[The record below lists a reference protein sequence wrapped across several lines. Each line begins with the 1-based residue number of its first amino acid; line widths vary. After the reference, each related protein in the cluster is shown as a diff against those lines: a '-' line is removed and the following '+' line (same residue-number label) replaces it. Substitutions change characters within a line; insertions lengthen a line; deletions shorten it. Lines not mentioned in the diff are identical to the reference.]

1 MPVLSQAEQI
11 ILAQFHEERGD
22 RIGAEVGQCLPLDS
36 ISALE
41 DTTPGVDFEGSIRSL
56 AAKDLLLVDEDEGEI
71 CLTQAGYDYLYASQ
85 NALR

>member
-22 RIGAEVGQCLPLDS
+22 RLGAEVGQCLPVDS
-36 ISALE
+36 LPDLQAI
-41 DTTPGVDFEGSIRSL
+41 TPGVDFDGAVASL
-56 AAKDLLLVDEDEGEI
+56 VAKGLLTEDDDGLR
-71 CLTQAGYDYLYASQ
+71 LTQPGYDYLYASQ